1 MALENR
7 SIARQ
12 IVYLMLT
19 LMSLVGLVSLL
30 ARENL

>member
-19 LMSLVGLVSLL
+19 LMGLVGLLSLL
-30 ARENL
+30 AREHL